1 MYGVESAKLTCS
13 TFRYTIFYPFIYFVY
28 NEDSRIKK
36 RIDSLL
42 LKSLE
47 FKNYLGHKVMITDI
61 PVLLPNDPNY
71 FMVYIRLKVFTKQV
85 FKKNESIVIYS
96 FKQYLATVL
105 KWPVYRKLFAEDL
118 INNT

>member
-1 MYGVESAKLTCS
+1 
-13 TFRYTIFYPFIYFVY
+13 
-28 NEDSRIKK
+28 
-36 RIDSLL
+36 LL
-42 LKSLE
+42 LKSVE

-61 PVLLPNDPNY
+61 PVLLPDNPHY
-71 FMVYIRLKVFTKQV
+71 FMVHIRLKVFTEQV

-118 INNT
+118 INNA

>member
-1 MYGVESAKLTCS
+1 MYGFRSAKLISS
-13 TFRYTIFYPFIYFVY
+13 TFKYTIFYPFIYFVY
-28 NEDSRIKK
+28 NEDNRIKK

-47 FKNYLGHKVMITDI
+47 FKNYLGQKVMITDI
-61 PVLLPNDPNY
+61 SVLLPDDPNY
-71 FMVYIRLKVFTKQV
+71 FMVHIRLKVFTEQV

-118 INNT
+118 INNA